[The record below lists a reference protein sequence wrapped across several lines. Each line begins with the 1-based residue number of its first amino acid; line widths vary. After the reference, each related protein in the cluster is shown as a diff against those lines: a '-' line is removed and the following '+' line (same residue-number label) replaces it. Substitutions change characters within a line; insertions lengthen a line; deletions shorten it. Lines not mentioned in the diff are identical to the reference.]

1 VEGVDHSLWNSELTT
16 DKYGSQSAHVL
27 ARMGGC
33 RVWVVAGDGLPEP
46 MELMVPWEI
55 SGKFL

>member
-1 VEGVDHSLWNSELTT
+1 MTN
-16 DKYGSQSAHVL
+16 KYGGQSSHVL

-33 RVWVVAGDGLPEP
+33 GVWVVAGDGLPEP